1 MDTLNIQ
8 EKVAKF
14 VVVNRIL
21 SGKTQSHVAK
31 ATNRTFQQIQKYE
44 NCINKVSSDILLFVC
59 KAFGYD
65 MHYLLNGR
73 PEQLLSKLKPRQIQK
88 VKAKFQEIESRIEE
102 ERKLQAHYEKILPK
116 LEAEMNYIVTYK
128 DPK

>member
-1 MDTLNIQ
+1 MDALHIK

-14 VVVNRIL
+14 MVVNRMWA
-21 SGKTQSHVAK
+21 GKTQTNIAK

-44 NCINKVSSDILLFVC
+44 NCVNKMSSDILLFVC

-73 PEQLLSKLKPRQIQK
+73 PEQLLGKLKPNEIKK
-88 VKAKFQEIESRIEE
+88 VKAKFEEIENRIEE